1 MQNGRAGWQVLPEV
15 RRIRQRKFREGRR
28 RRDSSP
34 WVTARVGRLAKGGGD
49 VRAIDGE
56 GNPSRRGSGLR
67 LYRQCGNCGNRFRLS
82 VAQERGRLLLG
93 VEMLVL
99 NLSVEK

>member
-1 MQNGRAGWQVLPEV
+1 MWQREQDGNSPGYSV
-15 RRIRQRKFREGRR
+15 R
-28 RRDSSP
+28 P
-34 WVTARVGRLAKGGGD
+34 GGGG

-56 GNPSRRGSGLR
+56 ENPSRRGSGLR

-82 VAQERGRLLLG
+82 VAQEGGRLLLG